1 MSVAEIGYKNRT
13 VSYPQQS
20 VLGSGGKTQGMN
32 EEFTYGEEMA
42 MQGVAPAFTEQP
54 LDYIK
59 ADPGKS

>member
-32 EEFTYGEEMA
+32 EDFTYGEEM
-42 MQGVAPAFTEQP
+42 GSR
-54 LDYIK
+54 LLLRNSLWII
-59 ADPGKS
+59 